1 MPWEVPITVDGMRY
15 PVRFNTENEP
25 TQDEIDEAVQQITNQ
40 AQPASEKPFWK
51 TGDVLSALGDVA
63 TNVLPATWAGVR
75 RGWEGIQ
82 KEHSPE
88 YMEAMAADEAR
99 NRAVL
104 DENARREAAGEL
116 STAGENIR
124 EIVPSLGFMGASIP
138 STMAGA
144 RTGAFTGGRAAT
156 MAGAPEFAP
165 QAALAG
171 GVIGGFAGGFGASY
185 RMMGAQFM
193 DDAMNHF
200 NELSMQKLKRPL
212 NDAERQKIYDDLLP
226 VAQNTALWE
235 AAPEAIGNLATLGAG
250 KVILGIGKP
259 AFQALVKGAKAKILA
274 GVGSQATEL
283 ATEGITEFGQGNDQA
298 KLEAYKAGL
307 PMESVA
313 PKYQGAQGLWEATK
327 EVAPAVA
334 TLGALT
340 AGAGGL
346 AYGANKALSKA
357 PTELSQAQVEALTA
371 RSLASAQ
378 ADMDEAKSSDEGWMA
393 KNNAIAKA
401 AYKLQNAQKAAEYV
415 AKGQFDEAATM
426 FGGKLTAPNTIVQD
440 QLNAS
445 MAGVAANADV
455 APQTAAVDEQ
465 AQNEPIIPTPAGS
478 PVSGDTETEEI
489 SGIGAINRA
498 DIAGVSE
505 AEPPVANEPPSPE
518 SLVGDAGEVIPIT
531 EESSLVAPEDE
542 AFAAQRRADLLAGA
556 ADAASGK
563 VKTPVSPV
571 VTAMVTPQPQTTQTN
586 ALQKQSTGSVLQRE
600 QKEARKTGSE
610 RERVEPSLE
619 GQEAAGARQ
628 EGEEIITP
636 QGKPTTATEGKVMP
650 GGSAVER
657 DLMKPYANIAVPD
670 LEKLSTKDWG
680 RRRDYLEGKLRNN
693 QQEKT
698 ELLKTPKQN
707 WESRE
712 YNENAKINEV
722 AASLRAAIQDMQLAR
737 PDLEAEFRANGEL
750 RRESETLQRVSEQP
764 QVSAKLGDTTSG
776 GGEVQPD
783 NRIIDVPLLDAPP
796 DVVLESWNQNVSP
809 PNSLYQ
815 VGIISIR
822 DIGTREPQFST
833 AKTIAGARPKTGTF
847 RDYIIRKQGWIAGR
861 YLKAGKRPSKIYAEA
876 VDSNKIELPSGYV
889 KQGDL
894 YVFQPETAA
903 SPTAPNITAVE
914 VIPEDYA
921 RAKANAEKGGTGW
934 GAVETNEQP
943 IKAYRKPD
951 GQLKMYDGHHRL
963 VNAQQKG
970 KKTIPV
976 SIDGEGVVDVPLSA
990 FQIEQYGRPDLKK
1003 EVSQTTAAE
1012 KKPSGIAPPAIIP
1025 KAEGGFSKEPLATEE
1040 RKQAVIGYAKALLGQ
1055 FPSLSDVEIIS
1066 PNSQDEL
1073 ISTVENIHGKRD
1085 EDVRNGIYEGEWL
1098 PEKRIIII
1106 PADARPSTIAH
1117 EVGHAVLDEYWANTD
1132 EATKKAIQAEHA
1144 AWAKKSYGKP
1154 TVADS
1159 LGSWQLWDQ
1168 NRFPDLGAIRKHP
1181 KGLSAEVRKSTED
1194 YRTSFLEWA
1203 ADQFSYWSQTKEQ
1216 PKSLVDKFFADLS
1229 AQLAKIW
1236 DAVKQHFAPNATYA
1250 NWIESLLKPQHAAEI
1265 VPARSMEVSGVANT
1279 GELAVDTNTAP
1290 FAIKE
1295 WQPWRDAAGDFWVSK
1310 ILTGDVVIR
1319 KNNGRFYVKGV
1330 YGAPSKGFSTLPEAQ
1345 VWAKEQINSGRHYI
1359 PQDGP
1364 VYNALR
1370 LFNIGARRSES
1381 IIITR
1386 NRLKGESGMHVVKPD
1401 DIQFTDRQEILPPY
1415 SDYTLREIL
1424 VVSQDGRTA
1433 KSFVSSEREVGNF
1446 PSVDISGQ
1454 GDKIKHVI
1462 TIDNNHIG
1470 GGRRG
1475 LTITVYS
1482 PSTVSIENGST
1493 RQAHLL
1499 KPTTAAEN
1507 QTAASS
1513 AKEAAA
1519 AGVVQSE
1526 TGKGSILPD
1535 DETKETPY
1543 KEESRVNFTGS
1554 NPQKA
1559 EQIIEY
1565 LDQLAKG
1572 GRATAYSAEEE
1583 KDVTVI
1589 TPGATKAEIEKRLN
1603 EITKGDDALVKE
1615 IASQL
1620 GVKPTAK
1627 AIAEDIHNEAAKARN
1642 NLLQTYQETIQG
1654 SSLEAGD
1661 KVSWFDEK
1669 DRQLYGVIKKIT
1681 NGIATIARGEK
1692 AQEKGLL
1699 EVPVGILKLD
1709 TQDAVAS
1716 RRKSLDSIIGKPQ
1729 EVEMNAVSV
1738 GDGRESLAMV
1748 HNSGDVPG
1756 VLNAFVGTS
1765 KDFLANPE
1773 NEKNFPGLYRLLKG
1787 GQVDEGNFAY
1797 GRAFVFT
1804 DGIGIN
1810 AVDRANAVKLGVTPA
1825 VAAVRRVL
1833 IHESLVHR
1841 GIFGLPAHLQRKIL
1855 QWVQQNTTPEQLD
1868 VLAKTYP
1875 RYADWRLNENQLLA
1889 LCEEFLAKKVEKLTT
1904 ISKSGPLARL
1914 MDILSDIW
1922 RWITGNTGEPTIKNL
1937 KDVVKLLKA
1946 GAEAAGAEA
1955 ADARLVNGGK
1965 IKMSQLRAQGF
1976 VTPEMDKAYMD
1987 AVNAGD
1993 MEKAQWLAYES
2004 YQASQS
2010 EMTAKNYL
2018 AIIDRKREYE
2028 NLVDNLEQAYN
2039 RALKGDDT
2047 KEQDV
2052 GSYFGPQLVGKDEL
2066 HQSLSAIA
2074 KTPEEIVELLWRQYA
2089 SGVRPMP
2096 TTRDYLAY
2104 MQNVGI
2110 IPYKMDNAW
2119 DFINSDEADNIKN
2132 RVAVEAQKWL
2142 NLSREDKVPTI
2153 NPKTDPVY
2161 QQVINDWL
2169 ARNPKSAQTLR
2180 DLVGSKGELIKLDA
2194 RGMPMAGAG
2203 RFDHK
2208 GVLAVTR
2215 DDAGN
2220 VIPLSQRFNAASPDI
2235 RASRISYANPID
2247 AQLANAAERM
2257 RAMREREATPPVPK
2271 ALARLFDTNAQPTGT
2286 ANKLFQTA
2294 ETQREEE
2301 VTPLDNIKRIVS
2313 ESVSRSEVESLLKDL
2328 NTEEIK
2334 EVVRSIGYPTQ
2345 GTKADNIRRILS
2357 FVGSRADAIAI
2368 RGINPIN
2375 LNAPTI
2381 VRTPEQ
2387 QAAFDEEL
2395 RLAKERANELDIN
2408 LPQKKP
2414 LYDQEK
2420 WNRNMAA
2427 IMAPSSVA
2435 PQKIRNEI
2443 RAAYDRAMV
2452 GESSIQVPIQ
2462 KVFDEAKSAIPSL
2475 TERDFGKQLQNLY
2488 EDGSAFLV
2496 PTDHSAD
2503 MIAAGEKWGV
2513 YDAAG
2518 MPASYVGLM
2527 PVQESPIIY
2536 ATPIDRNAIQTQVE
2550 ESAKAPINED
2560 SLKGF
2565 LLRAIAMHGQP
2576 SSVRMAR
2583 LDPDAPLQVS
2593 AQPNGEL
2600 IIGLGVR
2607 QAGEVIRNSRSTQ
2620 AGFKYLADAVEEE
2633 MIHFADLLAMRSKWE
2648 AQGKQIDFDHFIR
2661 RQSMELTMDLMQ
2673 TAETLSI
2680 ADKEALRKVLAAN
2693 LASYSNNPNWNNDTL
2708 ENVIQAYAESPMKMN
2723 AELVRSLIQAK
2734 RSGEITATGYQ
2745 RIANTIVKWLQ
2756 DALNWLKQ
2764 SYNQARGGT
2773 FGNVLARRI
2782 QEVEGQLDALG
2793 APANIKASRISN
2805 DVDTAIHS
2813 TRGMKGKVDNIIKE
2827 LPANSFTGKP
2837 LQDAVSQSFA
2847 PLGSDQF
2854 YADIKPI
2861 VIKSL
2866 DDMVKR
2872 GVDDGNLLETILD
2885 PRFAIDN
2892 FKGWNPAATAV
2903 VSNIFFAEALNRAV
2917 KKQDQLLADGDIVG
2931 YNLQQQKIDAWS
2943 KYNFSDRNEW
2953 GVIGNAIQK
2962 VMNDPEYQ
2970 GLYLLSNFRSQKI
2983 KQEQEVTDS
2992 SMKDPVKA
3000 ADEIDK
3006 AGKDSKGDADEAVSD
3021 AAEELSLE
3029 DLIRDGEASLSD
3041 AEKSLWQRAKEYMIH
3056 LGAIAKAEIQAAF
3069 TGKASNAI
3077 SASDLVKHYIAMPKD
3092 KRDKEKARFKK
3103 ELNDVLGKLIGDKTT
3118 AKGKKKGDLV
3128 EAFEKKR
3135 SRESIKDKV
3144 FGPDEQKAFKAL
3156 IRKLNAARPGETTP
3170 LARVS
3175 SWKALFEMTPTDQ
3188 GMMKGR
3194 MFDTIKNDPAFDN
3207 LTPEEQQKLATL
3219 LEKAWDKR
3227 REQFLTREL
3236 DRIIRTQNMSKKAAK
3251 ALEQRPAILRKIDS
3265 GVFDYE
3271 NLAALVGEQY
3281 GIKNLTPQEA
3291 KRVKEISSELG
3302 QDLMPHQRTKL
3313 QDELQELMVSKNLS
3327 LGEMLKAWWI
3337 TAVLTGPR
3345 TAFTIGLSFMT
3356 GGFELVGHSMSVLAN
3371 PKMSMQEKSAA
3382 ISDAIKN
3389 WWGSI
3394 GREAKAAWMFVLTG
3408 DKTIQDPSSLMS
3420 PQFFDKQFRGNM
3432 GRFSFSAAEK
3442 MIKSTNPVIRYM
3454 GWFMTYAGRILN
3466 ALDTF
3471 NYGITKAGSAPLV
3484 YSMLKNAYKPGQ
3496 MSTSKLVR
3504 EAKNEII
3511 QKGFNGEAPNASTLN
3526 AWARNLA
3533 YAKLETITGMAE
3545 NMNQVAKQG
3554 NFTLEPTGF
3563 GGLIYNALKH
3573 TDAFVQRWAEERVNR
3588 MRKDMLKGDNYWIE
3602 QRLFNV
3608 AEFVQAG
3615 LMQVLPILGL
3625 QFAKFATNSLNQT
3638 ISFIPIAGLGRLK
3651 EQVDGQAVHNKMIWR
3666 NQAIGSAAFMWIYIT
3681 LKAIEQ
3687 EPDDEKR
3694 GWGIEGDWS
3703 NLTPQEKR
3711 QRDATGL
3718 KENTI
3723 WWRNKDGKRVVLN
3736 YVNWPVRPLLAAFG
3750 SMSDQIKYAP
3760 DQWQKGGVMKRGVTT
3775 GWAMA
3780 KSVLNTSAVSQFTE
3794 LFGSN
3799 IASRDPVEAFT
3810 NKAARVFGGYA
3821 GGFVPRIIK
3830 DIDRWMQPEINKY
3843 EGWEYLGKELPFYR
3857 RSIGHEYL
3865 DVFGK
3870 VIAPSQA
3877 AWSREMVQQPM
3888 EPEYRM
3894 LGRLNSRGL
3903 WLTPAVAENRLVGK
3917 GSHKRPMTDEEAQRY
3932 VKAVGQGYREMILRY
3947 GDRLLSMPKD
3957 RAKDFLAAKSDDVRD
3972 RSVKLATRPQ

>member
-1 MPWEVPITVDGMRY
+1 MDVDEKLAPHQVY
-15 PVRFNTENEP
+15 QRFVDAGVAP
-25 TQDEIDEAVQQITNQ
+25 KTQPQRETPGYLSQLGSALGLGYRQMKSGLGATFN
-40 AQPASEKPFWK
+40 AA
-51 TGDVLSALGDVA
+51 TGDVQDTAAAMAEMGALQREQEANLTPEDVALNEAFARNEAEYNASQGLFDSTKALSGYVGSTLAHPGAAFKQVVQSAPNALVGGATELGGYALGGLVGAGAGIETGPGAIATGIAGAMAGGAASNTLLEAGPAIFDILNERTNGAASSMTADQIAQVLQKNPDIMSEGLKTGAIRGSVIGAIEGLGMKGAGSLLTIPERAAARAMQKTLVDAGVDVA
-63 TNVLPATWAGVR
+63 SKKAVEKALLDPALRTAAATAAETAKKQFTSAGNLAR
-75 RGWEGIQ
+75 FAGG
-82 KEHSPE
+82 
-88 YMEAMAADEAR
+88 AAIETGSAG
-99 NRAVL
+99 
-104 DENARREAAGEL
+104 AGEL
-116 STAGENIR
+116 GAQVATGQQISPTGVFQEMLGEAGM
-124 EIVPSLGFMGASIP
+124 SLP
-138 STMAGA
+138 LAGA
-144 RTGAFTGGRAAT
+144 TKA
-156 MAGAPEFAP
+156 
-165 QAALAG
+165 
-171 GVIGGFAGGFGASY
+171 
-185 RMMGAQFM
+185 
-193 DDAMNHF
+193 
-200 NELSMQKLKRPL
+200 
-212 NDAERQKIYDDLLP
+212 
-226 VAQNTALWE
+226 WE
-235 AAPEAIGNLATLGAG
+235 ARKYL
-250 KVILGIGKP
+250 
-259 AFQALVKGAKAKILA
+259 
-274 GVGSQATEL
+274 
-283 ATEGITEFGQGNDQA
+283 
-298 KLEAYKAGL
+298 
-307 PMESVA
+307 A
-313 PKYQGAQGLWEATK
+313 PKST
-327 EVAPAVA
+327 
-334 TLGALT
+334 
-340 AGAGGL
+340 
-346 AYGANKALSKA
+346 
-357 PTELSQAQVEALTA
+357 
-371 RSLASAQ
+371 
-378 ADMDEAKSSDEGWMA
+378 
-393 KNNAIAKA
+393 
-401 AYKLQNAQKAAEYV
+401 
-415 AKGQFDEAATM
+415 
-426 FGGKLTAPNTIVQD
+426 QD
-440 QLNAS
+440 QLTS
-445 MAGVAANADV
+445 SIEGVINNADV
-455 APQTAAVDEQ
+455 APLTAQVLA
-465 AQNEPIIPTPAGS
+465 NESPDATPAGS

-489 SGIGAINRA
+489 PGIGAINRA
-498 DIAGVSE
+498 DLAGIPP

-518 SLVGDAGEVIPIT
+518 SLVGDAGAGVTGDAPEIPLADRPSPNLAPRSTNNVPPRPPRQGRDTSARDVWDEQYGNTRKGGKTHNEDGTPYQPTVYDEVAPAIVVARQQMTDEEANERIGDWGEARIGTSIRTLINAGWTWDAVNKQWQQPANNPVPNETPAQAIIRLQGQTQPAAAPSAPSTPQPAVAPAKQSAAEKALGLPAGTLGGRNVSQPQITSFYPKPRKYDALSQLRSYVKENNLDSLAKELNQNSELRQQWASILGIKPNTKSIIHQAERLAENTGENAPMSDEAMALAKSNPPFRFVRPSIESPREYVSSRDANTETLGEMTLTEDYGGKFYYFNRLVSKIPNKGGGSKALRELQDYSDFSQIPILNEVSAYGDKSQDDLIKWYQDRGFVPFQNSKNT
-531 EESSLVAPEDE
+531 LVYWPRE
-542 AFAAQRRADLLAGA
+542 ASREAIAKF
-556 ADAASGK
+556 
-563 VKTPVSPV
+563 
-571 VTAMVTPQPQTTQTN
+571 QPQTTQTN
-586 ALQKQSTGSVLQRE
+586 ATNQRNQPE
-600 QKEARKTGSE
+600 IVREEPENGTQGREAAE
-610 RERVEPSLE
+610 
-619 GQEAAGARQ
+619 AGARNRVQ
-628 EGEEIITP
+628 RETTGAEIQKEVITP

-657 DLMKPYANIAVPD
+657 
-670 LEKLSTKDWG
+670 
-680 RRRDYLEGKLRNN
+680 
-693 QQEKT
+693 
-698 ELLKTPKQN
+698 
-707 WESRE
+707 
-712 YNENAKINEV
+712 
-722 AASLRAAIQDMQLAR
+722 
-737 PDLEAEFRANGEL
+737 
-750 RRESETLQRVSEQP
+750 
-764 QVSAKLGDTTSG
+764 
-776 GGEVQPD
+776 
-783 NRIIDVPLLDAPP
+783 
-796 DVVLESWNQNVSP
+796 
-809 PNSLYQ
+809 
-815 VGIISIR
+815 
-822 DIGTREPQFST
+822 
-833 AKTIAGARPKTGTF
+833 
-847 RDYIIRKQGWIAGR
+847 
-861 YLKAGKRPSKIYAEA
+861 
-876 VDSNKIELPSGYV
+876 
-889 KQGDL
+889 
-894 YVFQPETAA
+894 
-903 SPTAPNITAVE
+903 VE

-921 RAKANAEKGGTGW
+921 RAQANAEKGGTGW
-934 GAVETNEQP
+934 GDVETNEQP

-990 FQIEQYGRPDLKK
+990 FQTEQYGRPDLKR

-1012 KKPSGIAPPAIIP
+1012 TQTPVPS
-1025 KAEGGFSKEPLATEE
+1025 
-1040 RKQAVIGYAKALLGQ
+1040 RKG
-1055 FPSLSDVEIIS
+1055 
-1066 PNSQDEL
+1066 
-1073 ISTVENIHGKRD
+1073 
-1085 EDVRNGIYEGEWL
+1085 
-1098 PEKRIIII
+1098 
-1106 PADARPSTIAH
+1106 
-1117 EVGHAVLDEYWANTD
+1117 
-1132 EATKKAIQAEHA
+1132 
-1144 AWAKKSYGKP
+1144 
-1154 TVADS
+1154 
-1159 LGSWQLWDQ
+1159 
-1168 NRFPDLGAIRKHP
+1168 
-1181 KGLSAEVRKSTED
+1181 
-1194 YRTSFLEWA
+1194 
-1203 ADQFSYWSQTKEQ
+1203 
-1216 PKSLVDKFFADLS
+1216 
-1229 AQLAKIW
+1229 
-1236 DAVKQHFAPNATYA
+1236 
-1250 NWIESLLKPQHAAEI
+1250 
-1265 VPARSMEVSGVANT
+1265 T
-1279 GELAVDTNTAP
+1279 G
-1290 FAIKE
+1290 
-1295 WQPWRDAAGDFWVSK
+1295 
-1310 ILTGDVVIR
+1310 
-1319 KNNGRFYVKGV
+1319 
-1330 YGAPSKGFSTLPEAQ
+1330 
-1345 VWAKEQINSGRHYI
+1345 
-1359 PQDGP
+1359 
-1364 VYNALR
+1364 
-1370 LFNIGARRSES
+1370 
-1381 IIITR
+1381 
-1386 NRLKGESGMHVVKPD
+1386 
-1401 DIQFTDRQEILPPY
+1401 
-1415 SDYTLREIL
+1415 
-1424 VVSQDGRTA
+1424 
-1433 KSFVSSEREVGNF
+1433 
-1446 PSVDISGQ
+1446 
-1454 GDKIKHVI
+1454 
-1462 TIDNNHIG
+1462 
-1470 GGRRG
+1470 
-1475 LTITVYS
+1475 
-1482 PSTVSIENGST
+1482 
-1493 RQAHLL
+1493 
-1499 KPTTAAEN
+1499 
-1507 QTAASS
+1507 
-1513 AKEAAA
+1513 A

-1543 KEESRVNFTGS
+1543 KEESRGKVEATGYAEKLNSVRKILRTGS
-1554 NPQKA
+1554 NSAKA
-1559 EQIIEY
+1559 QNESLAVLKAMPVGDLQDAFNV
-1565 LDQLAKG
+1565 LTGDTTKLTNRTQLANN
-1572 GRATAYSAEEE
+1572 
-1583 KDVTVI
+1583 I
-1589 TPGATKAEIEKRLN
+1589 LN
-1603 EITKGDDALVKE
+1603 EILAQEQSETAPTVAGVF
-1615 IASQL
+1615 SQ
-1620 GVKPTAK
+1620 
-1627 AIAEDIHNEAAKARN
+1627 AE
-1642 NLLQTYQETIQG
+1642 QEMEQ
-1654 SSLEAGD
+1654 E
-1661 KVSWFDEK
+1661 
-1669 DRQLYGVIKKIT
+1669 R
-1681 NGIATIARGEK
+1681 K
-1692 AQEKGLL
+1692 AQA
-1699 EVPVGILKLD
+1699 KL
-1709 TQDAVAS
+1709 TES
-1716 RRKSLDSIIGKPQ
+1716 RRNSLDSIIGKPQ

-1946 GAEAAGAEA
+1946 GSEA

-1987 AVNAGD
+1987 AVQAGD
-1993 MEKAQWLAYES
+1993 MEKAQRMVDEA
-2004 YQASQS
+2004 
-2010 EMTAKNYL
+2010 AKKNGG
-2018 AIIDRKREYE
+2018 RKVTHFKARVGNRGFLNRSTWAEFKLTEDEINELPELLEYG
-2028 NLVDNLEQAYN
+2028 LEQPRGATGKFFFTEDG
-2039 RALKGDDT
+2039 LK
-2047 KEQDV
+2047 QH
-2052 GSYFGPQLVGKDEL
+2052 SRLIEL
-2066 HQSLSAIA
+2066 ARKISRPGVIREDGYLFEAPNWESSDGQLSA
-2074 KTPEEIVELLWRQYA
+2074 
-2089 SGVRPMP
+2089 
-2096 TTRDYLAY
+2096 
-2104 MQNVGI
+2104 
-2110 IPYKMDNAW
+2110 
-2119 DFINSDEADNIKN
+2119 
-2132 RVAVEAQKWL
+2132 
-2142 NLSREDKVPTI
+2142 
-2153 NPKTDPVY
+2153 DPN
-2161 QQVINDWL
+2161 QI
-2169 ARNPKSAQTLR
+2169 KSA
-2180 DLVGSKGELIKLDA
+2180 D
-2194 RGMPMAGAG
+2194 P
-2203 RFDHK
+2203 
-2208 GVLAVTR
+2208 VTR

-2235 RASRISYANPID
+2235 RASYIGEGAIKNFPEERRQFMRDSLDAAKAMAAAGKSSEEIRAATGWFPGKYDGKLRFEISDNQAAYRERIGAYTKVKNWLYGKLSDESMEGTMVGIPLRQILDFPELYEAYPQIKKIKVDLEERSGAAFLPESNTIALSLDDTPAKRLSYLLHELQHWIQTHEGFAKGASPKGFGFISKQAFDEYQRTAGEIEARDIQSRKDLTPEQRAATEPYSSENIAPEDAIVLFGNQGVQESRPTYANPID

-2257 RAMREREATPPVPK
+2257 RAMREREAAPPVPK

-2294 ETQREEE
+2294 QAPESGKLGDIEAMSPENVDWSLTQLDGRMRQDALGVSYEHYKNANVADQWYRYLANKVLSEDALMELNSMYAEMNPNAQFVERDLPRAAFKTGDISELTPEQTSWILLNADGEDRQRLLGVTRKHYSDAATADQWANYLAGKVANDPEAMAELSAMHQEMNPNAREEE

-2313 ESVSRSEVESLLKDL
+2313 ESLSRSEVESLLKDL

-2395 RLAKERANELDIN
+2395 RLAKERANELDIS

-2443 RAAYDRAMV
+2443 RAAYDRA
-2452 GESSIQVPIQ
+2452 SAKISDIWVPFQ
-2462 KVFDEAKSAIPSL
+2462 AVYDEVKKSFPSL
-2475 TERDFGKQLQNLY
+2475 TEREFGEQVQLLY
-2488 EDGSAFLV
+2488 EMDSAVVQNFL
-2496 PTDHSAD
+2496 PSTAD
-2503 MIAAGEKWGV
+2503 VLASGDKWGV
-2513 YDAAG
+2513 YYNTGLGSAS
-2518 MPASYVGLM
+2518 PASSMLVM
-2527 PVQESPIIY
+2527 PE
-2536 ATPIDRNAIQTQVE
+2536 
-2550 ESAKAPINED
+2550 
-2560 SLKGF
+2560 
-2565 LLRAIAMHGQP
+2565 
-2576 SSVRMAR
+2576 
-2583 LDPDAPLQVS
+2583 
-2593 AQPNGEL
+2593 
-2600 IIGLGVR
+2600 
-2607 QAGEVIRNSRSTQ
+2607 
-2620 AGFKYLADAVEEE
+2620 
-2633 MIHFADLLAMRSKWE
+2633 
-2648 AQGKQIDFDHFIR
+2648 
-2661 RQSMELTMDLMQ
+2661 
-2673 TAETLSI
+2673 
-2680 ADKEALRKVLAAN
+2680 
-2693 LASYSNNPNWNNDTL
+2693 
-2708 ENVIQAYAESPMKMN
+2708 
-2723 AELVRSLIQAK
+2723 
-2734 RSGEITATGYQ
+2734 
-2745 RIANTIVKWLQ
+2745 
-2756 DALNWLKQ
+2756 
-2764 SYNQARGGT
+2764 
-2773 FGNVLARRI
+2773 
-2782 QEVEGQLDALG
+2782 
-2793 APANIKASRISN
+2793 IKASRQEKEN
-2805 DVDTAIHS
+2805 VDTAIHS

-2885 PRFAIDN
+2885 PRFAIEN
-2892 FKGWNPAATAV
+2892 FQGWNPAATAV
-2903 VSNIFFAEALNRAV
+2903 VSHIFFAEALNRAV

-2943 KYNFSDRNEW
+2943 KFNFSDRNEW

-3000 ADEIDK
+3000 AEEIDK
-3006 AGKDSKGDADEAVSD
+3006 AGKDSKDDADEAVSD

-3041 AEKSLWQRAKEYMIH
+3041 AEKSLWQRAKEYMVH

-3327 LGEMLKAWWI
+3327 LGEMIKAWWI

-3408 DKTIQDPSSLMS
+3408 DKTIQDPSALMS

-3511 QKGFNGEAPNASTLN
+3511 QKGFDGEAPNASTLN

-3533 YAKLETITGMAE
+3533 YAKLETITGLAE

>member
-1 MPWEVPITVDGMRY
+1 MPSYDYTDPQGKSFTLDVDEELAPQQVY
-15 PVRFNTENEP
+15 QRFVDAGIAP
-25 TQDEIDEAVQQITNQ
+25 KTQSQRETPGYLSQLGSALGLGYRQMKSGLGATFN
-40 AQPASEKPFWK
+40 AA
-51 TGDVLSALGDVA
+51 TGDVQDTAAAMAEMGALQREQEANLTPEDVALNEAFARNEAEYNASQGLFDATKALSGYVGSTLAHPGAAFKQVVQSAPNALVGGATELGGYALGGLVGAGAGIETGPGAIATGIAGAMAGGAASNTLLEAGPAIFDILNERTNGAASSMTADQIAQVLQKNPDIMSEGLKTGAIRGSVIGAIEGLGMKGAGSLLTIPERAAARAMQKTLVDAGVDVA
-63 TNVLPATWAGVR
+63 SKKAVEKALLDPALRTAAATAAETAKKQFTSAGNLAR
-75 RGWEGIQ
+75 FAGG
-82 KEHSPE
+82 
-88 YMEAMAADEAR
+88 AAIETGSAG
-99 NRAVL
+99 
-104 DENARREAAGEL
+104 AGEL
-116 STAGENIR
+116 GAQVATGQQVSPTGVFQEMLGEAGM
-124 EIVPSLGFMGASIP
+124 SLP
-138 STMAGA
+138 LAGA
-144 RTGAFTGGRAAT
+144 TKVWEARKYLV
-156 MAGAPEFAP
+156 P
-165 QAALAG
+165 QAAQNQLESSVE
-171 GVIGGFAGGFGASY
+171 GVI
-185 RMMGAQFM
+185 
-193 DDAMNHF
+193 N
-200 NELSMQKLKRPL
+200 
-212 NDAERQKIYDDLLP
+212 
-226 VAQNTALWE
+226 
-235 AAPEAIGNLATLGAG
+235 
-250 KVILGIGKP
+250 
-259 AFQALVKGAKAKILA
+259 
-274 GVGSQATEL
+274 
-283 ATEGITEFGQGNDQA
+283 
-298 KLEAYKAGL
+298 
-307 PMESVA
+307 
-313 PKYQGAQGLWEATK
+313 
-327 EVAPAVA
+327 
-334 TLGALT
+334 
-340 AGAGGL
+340 
-346 AYGANKALSKA
+346 
-357 PTELSQAQVEALTA
+357 
-371 RSLASAQ
+371 
-378 ADMDEAKSSDEGWMA
+378 
-393 KNNAIAKA
+393 
-401 AYKLQNAQKAAEYV
+401 
-415 AKGQFDEAATM
+415 
-426 FGGKLTAPNTIVQD
+426 
-440 QLNAS
+440 
-445 MAGVAANADV
+445 NADV
-455 APQTAAVDEQ
+455 APLTAQVLA
-465 AQNEPIIPTPAGS
+465 NESPDATPAGS
-478 PVSGDTETEEI
+478 PVPGATETEEI
-489 SGIGAINRA
+489 LPGIGAINRA
-498 DIAGVSE
+498 DLAGIPP

-518 SLVGDAGEVIPIT
+518 SLVGDAGAGVTGDAPEIPLADRPSPNLAPRAT
-531 EESSLVAPEDE
+531 NNVPPRPPRQGRDTSARDVWNEQYGDMRKDGKTHNEDGTPYQPTVYDEVAPAIVAARQQMTDE
-542 AFAAQRRADLLAGA
+542 EANERIGDWSETRIATSIRTLINAGWTWDAVNKQWQKPANNPVPNETPAQAIIRLQGQTQPAAAPSAPSTPQPAVAPAKQSAAEKALGLPAGTL
-556 ADAASGK
+556 GGRN
-563 VKTPVSPV
+563 VS
-571 VTAMVTPQPQTTQTN
+571 QPQTTQTN
-586 ALQKQSTGSVLQRE
+586 AIQKQSTGSVLQRE

-628 EGEEIITP
+628 EGEKVAAKAPLGSRHVLFRRAMEEFARQMQKSSKNQKLDWQDIIDRAVSYYGGDKTALRGMRPDISASIDNQAANLWRDEDASTQPITP
-636 QGKPTTATEGKVMP
+636 QGKPTPATEGKVMP
-650 GGSAVER
+650 RGSAVER
-657 DLMKPYANIAVPD
+657 DATKPAQMTPEEFEKVKNSLNVKRTIAQS
-670 LEKLSTKDWG
+670 KLADAKAIQPSKNPAVQIKQIT
-680 RRRDYLEGKLRNN
+680 KLRARK
-693 QQEKT
+693 QELDDA
-698 ELLKTPKQN
+698 E
-707 WESRE
+707 
-712 YNENAKINEV
+712 
-722 AASLRAAIQDMQLAR
+722 RAFEEFYPTMAFAVEDAIKNR
-737 PDLEAEFRANGEL
+737 
-750 RRESETLQRVSEQP
+750 QP
-764 QVSAKLGDTTSG
+764 
-776 GGEVQPD
+776 
-783 NRIIDVPLLDAPP
+783 
-796 DVVLESWNQNVSP
+796 
-809 PNSLYQ
+809 
-815 VGIISIR
+815 
-822 DIGTREPQFST
+822 FST
-833 AKTIAGARPKTGTF
+833 AAHKEIGM
-847 RDYIIRKQGWIAGR
+847 DYI
-861 YLKAGKRPSKIYAEA
+861 
-876 VDSNKIELPSGYV
+876 PSGYV

-894 YVFQPETAA
+894 YVFQPETAEG
-903 SPTAPNITAVE
+903 PTAPKAPNITAVE

-921 RAKANAEKGGTGW
+921 RAQANAEKGGSEW
-934 GAVETNEQP
+934 GRVKANTQP
-943 IKAYRKPD
+943 IEAYRKPD
-951 GQLKMYDGHHRL
+951 GQLKMYGGHHRL
-963 VNAQQKG
+963 VNAQQEG

-976 SIDGEGVVDVPLSA
+976 SIDGKGVVDVPLSA
-990 FQIEQYGRPDLKK
+990 FQIEQAQEKGLLHGTTDKVTEKIIKHAEKLADSLQEGDVVETSDGTDTARYKVVIEDNTRALHQIDQNDDVMKLKGRKYLANPVRQGQFGQLEAKPNSKDALQIIARGRIIRAGTEVKPKREVGETDSSGAPKLNPNASDLEKQLISRARHMALGMTWDAQKGQNGDWTHPSGKDALELNAVNPPSKDQVNAIFNDLVVNDYGRPDLER

-1012 KKPSGIAPPAIIP
+1012 TQAKQTSPKKAKSAKLDESKAIAEYPDLETFFEREIFPSGKKGGWILKEKRTGARLSSGKTKEEASADFRKSLLWQQAWNEEYPSVFEMVNKLIEDKSINAEKYSQSYKVKPS
-1025 KAEGGFSKEPLATEE
+1025 KE
-1040 RKQAVIGYAKALLGQ
+1040 
-1055 FPSLSDVEIIS
+1055 
-1066 PNSQDEL
+1066 
-1073 ISTVENIHGKRD
+1073 
-1085 EDVRNGIYEGEWL
+1085 EWL
-1098 PEKRIIII
+1098 SILEGRLAELRQDREDTIKQNRSVG
-1106 PADARPSTIAH
+1106 ARPNTEFVDNFIAN
-1117 EVGHAVLDEYWANTD
+1117 V
-1132 EATKKAIQAEHA
+1132 EA
-1144 AWAKKSYGKP
+1144 
-1154 TVADS
+1154 
-1159 LGSWQLWDQ
+1159 
-1168 NRFPDLGAIRKHP
+1168 R
-1181 KGLSAEVRKSTED
+1181 
-1194 YRTSFLEWA
+1194 
-1203 ADQFSYWSQTKEQ
+1203 
-1216 PKSLVDKFFADLS
+1216 
-1229 AQLAKIW
+1229 LAKL
-1236 DAVKQHFAPNATYA
+1236 Q
-1250 NWIESLLKPQHAAEI
+1250 
-1265 VPARSMEVSGVANT
+1265 
-1279 GELAVDTNTAP
+1279 
-1290 FAIKE
+1290 
-1295 WQPWRDAAGDFWVSK
+1295 
-1310 ILTGDVVIR
+1310 
-1319 KNNGRFYVKGV
+1319 
-1330 YGAPSKGFSTLPEAQ
+1330 
-1345 VWAKEQINSGRHYI
+1345 
-1359 PQDGP
+1359 
-1364 VYNALR
+1364 
-1370 LFNIGARRSES
+1370 
-1381 IIITR
+1381 
-1386 NRLKGESGMHVVKPD
+1386 
-1401 DIQFTDRQEILPPY
+1401 
-1415 SDYTLREIL
+1415 
-1424 VVSQDGRTA
+1424 
-1433 KSFVSSEREVGNF
+1433 
-1446 PSVDISGQ
+1446 
-1454 GDKIKHVI
+1454 
-1462 TIDNNHIG
+1462 
-1470 GGRRG
+1470 
-1475 LTITVYS
+1475 
-1482 PSTVSIENGST
+1482 
-1493 RQAHLL
+1493 
-1499 KPTTAAEN
+1499 TTAAEK
-1507 QTAASS
+1507 QTPVPSR
-1513 AKEAAA
+1513 KGTGA

-1543 KEESRVNFTGS
+1543 KEESRGKVEAGNAALDSLINELPPGAQAKYTPEVRAKASKFFETRNEADLQGLTS
-1554 NPQKA
+1554 IQKTKVHEALYRSDKNAAEAEKA
-1559 EQIIEY
+1559 ERKLQ
-1565 LDQLAKG
+1565 
-1572 GRATAYSAEEE
+1572 
-1583 KDVTVI
+1583 
-1589 TPGATKAEIEKRLN
+1589 EKRLREQEQEN
-1603 EITKGDDALVKE
+1603 ARLEKE
-1615 IASQL
+1615 RERQ
-1620 GVKPTAK
+1620 AK
-1627 AIAEDIHNEAAKARN
+1627 LTE
-1642 NLLQTYQETIQG
+1642 
-1654 SSLEAGD
+1654 
-1661 KVSWFDEK
+1661 
-1669 DRQLYGVIKKIT
+1669 
-1681 NGIATIARGEK
+1681 
-1692 AQEKGLL
+1692 
-1699 EVPVGILKLD
+1699 
-1709 TQDAVAS
+1709 S
-1716 RRKSLDSIIGKPQ
+1716 RRNSLDSIIGKPQ
-1729 EVEMNAVSV
+1729 EVEMDAVSV

-1773 NEKNFPGLYRLLKG
+1773 NEKNFPGLYRLLKAG
-1787 GQVDEGNFAY
+1787 RVDEGNFAY

-1875 RYADWRLNENQLLA
+1875 QYADWRSNENQLLA

-1904 ISKSGPLARL
+1904 IPKTGPLARL

-1937 KDVVKLLKA
+1937 KDVVKLLK
-1946 GAEAAGAEA
+1946 AGAEA

-2052 GSYFGPQLVGKDEL
+2052 GSYFGSQLVGKDEL

-2110 IPYKMDNAW
+2110 IPSKMDNAW

-2142 NLSREDKVPTI
+2142 NLSREGKVPTI

-2220 VIPLSQRFNAASPDI
+2220 VIPLSQRFNAATPDI
-2235 RASRISYANPID
+2235 RASRISYTNPID

-2257 RAMREREATPPVPK
+2257 RAMREREAAPPVPK

-2286 ANKLFQTA
+2286 ANKLFHTAQAPESGKLGDIEAMSPENVDWSLTQLDGRMRQDALGVSYEHYKNANVADQWYRYLANKVLSEDALMELNSMYAEMNPNAQFIERDLPRAAFKTGDISELTPEQTSWILINTDGEDRQRLLGVTRKHYSDSATANQWANYLAGKVANDPEAMA
-2294 ETQREEE
+2294 ELSAMHQEMNPNTREEE

-2395 RLAKERANELDIN
+2395 RLAKERANELDIS

-2443 RAAYDRAMV
+2443 RAAYDRA
-2452 GESSIQVPIQ
+2452 SAKISDIWVPFQ
-2462 KVFDEAKSAIPSL
+2462 AVYDEVKKSFPSL
-2475 TERDFGKQLQNLY
+2475 TEREFGEQVQLLY
-2488 EDGSAFLV
+2488 EMDSAVVQNFL
-2496 PTDHSAD
+2496 PSTAD
-2503 MIAAGEKWGV
+2503 VLASGDKWGV
-2513 YDAAG
+2513 YYNTGLGSAS
-2518 MPASYVGLM
+2518 PASAMLVM
-2527 PVQESPIIY
+2527 PE
-2536 ATPIDRNAIQTQVE
+2536 
-2550 ESAKAPINED
+2550 
-2560 SLKGF
+2560 
-2565 LLRAIAMHGQP
+2565 
-2576 SSVRMAR
+2576 
-2583 LDPDAPLQVS
+2583 
-2593 AQPNGEL
+2593 
-2600 IIGLGVR
+2600 
-2607 QAGEVIRNSRSTQ
+2607 
-2620 AGFKYLADAVEEE
+2620 
-2633 MIHFADLLAMRSKWE
+2633 
-2648 AQGKQIDFDHFIR
+2648 
-2661 RQSMELTMDLMQ
+2661 
-2673 TAETLSI
+2673 
-2680 ADKEALRKVLAAN
+2680 
-2693 LASYSNNPNWNNDTL
+2693 
-2708 ENVIQAYAESPMKMN
+2708 
-2723 AELVRSLIQAK
+2723 
-2734 RSGEITATGYQ
+2734 
-2745 RIANTIVKWLQ
+2745 
-2756 DALNWLKQ
+2756 
-2764 SYNQARGGT
+2764 
-2773 FGNVLARRI
+2773 
-2782 QEVEGQLDALG
+2782 
-2793 APANIKASRISN
+2793 IKASRQEREN
-2805 DVDTAIHS
+2805 VDTAIHS

-2917 KKQDQLLADGDIVG
+2917 KKQDQLLANGDIAG

-2992 SMKDPVKA
+2992 SMKDPLKA
-3000 ADEIDK
+3000 AEEIDK
-3006 AGKDSKGDADEAVSD
+3006 AGKDSKNDADEAVSD
-3021 AAEELSLE
+3021 AAIGAQIDDE
-3029 DLIRDGEASLSD
+3029 IAIGEAALSP
-3041 AEKSLWQRAKEYMIH
+3041 ENKTLWEVTKGLLRKLARLVKARANLASKGI
-3056 LGAIAKAEIQAAF
+3056 
-3069 TGKASNAI
+3069 KASNAAESTDDEVARYVQMGAKAVDKLIAETQAQIGTNLKKILGIETGGKPRKPRTQKEEAAHPVIARMI
-3077 SASDLVKHYIAMPKD
+3077 SRMAERLGAGTNLEAALAALMPESPSY
-3092 KRDKEKARFKK
+3092 RDKMVDDIVSGILGRVNRAAKKPSQPGALAALTKQLKRILSENIKVEPQKLPDVPLGQKALATFGYTKSNEQMVREAWDKARQKVREMVAEDESLTAEEIDEKTDSFMSEVPRQLYSTPQARSVIRESLEGTKFDNTRSILADIQGARNEMLKNLNAAVEKEGAVDPARWQSAQSFILNAFDSLVADLQVAKAESDAAARAKNLK
-3103 ELNDVLGKLIGDKTT
+3103 EL
-3118 AKGKKKGDLV
+3118 
-3128 EAFEKKR
+3128 
-3135 SRESIKDKV
+3135 

-3302 QDLMPHQRTKL
+3302 QDLMPHERTKL

-3337 TAVLTGPR
+3337 SSVLSGTR

-3371 PKMSMQEKSAA
+3371 HKMSMQEKSAA

-3408 DKTIQDPSSLMS
+3408 DKTIQDPSALMS

-3442 MIKSTNPVIRYM
+3442 MIKSTNSVIRAL
-3454 GWFMTYAGRILN
+3454 GWFMTYGGRILS
-3466 ALDTF
+3466 ALDSF

-3511 QKGFNGEAPNASTLN
+3511 QKGFDGEAPNASTLN

-3533 YAKLETITGMAE
+3533 YSKLETITGVAE

-3588 MRKDMLKGDNYWIE
+3588 MRKDMLMGKNTWVD

-3651 EQVDGQAVHNKMIWR
+3651 EQVDGQAVHDRMIWR
-3666 NQAIGSAAFMWIYIT
+3666 NQVIGAAAFMWIYIT

-3703 NLTPQEKR
+3703 NLTPQQKR

-3821 GGFVPRIIK
+3821 GGFVPRFIK

-3903 WLTPAVAENRLVGK
+3903 WLTPAVAENRLVGR